1 MSRIRFGWS
10 EVSLVP
16 DRPISLAGEFFERV
30 TSEVETPITVTTLAV
45 EEDGEQA
52 FFCSCDLEGVGR
64 DLCLRVRARV
74 GEKNPKI
81 QTDKI
86 MLHAVL
92 RNGEGNAPKQ
102 FPVKAR
108 FVASIAA

>member
-74 GEKNPKI
+74 
-81 QTDKI
+81 
-86 MLHAVL
+86 
-92 RNGEGNAPKQ
+92 
-102 FPVKAR
+102 
-108 FVASIAA
+108 